1 MSTKVCELDELSG
14 WLDVEGKCNGEFV
27 SDVWD
32 NEYTYCR
39 VVDITIENIKRFGIV
54 KPTLVIYFQ
63 KDEKEEK
70 EEKEGVKENER

>member
-1 MSTKVCELDELSG
+1 MSTKVVDLSDLSG

-39 VVDITIENIKRFGIV
+39 VVDIAIENIKRFGIS
-54 KPTLVIYFQ
+54 KPTLVIYF
-63 KDEKEEK
+63 EKEEENKRVENKREK
-70 EEKEGVKENER
+70 EE